1 MILDTAHNNTMS
13 QIGEYTILPITIP
26 STPAYPKPTTHT
38 IFLRQHVPK
47 IPTEND
53 SRSLFL
59 VNVPIDSTYAH
70 LRAAFNSLIGPG
82 RFESVFFEHEKKP
95 IPSATTALAIA
106 GTGPNK
112 KRKRGDDTPSSEGLD
127 LPLPQIWDREL
138 RKSGSTAVV
147 VLVDERSVEGALK
160 AAKKLGKK
168 SKEREIYI
176 WGEGVTISSSGSE
189 RSRDRA
195 GSGQK
200 DGVPPL
206 GSARYLAH
214 QKLRFPSKLELQ
226 KNVDAFMTAFNA
238 LEESRA
244 LEAKR
249 TRNVPD
255 EDGFVTVVR
264 GGRSGPARM
273 EDAERKREELERKEE
288 EKRDVL
294 RKGDFYRFQGRERR
308 KVEMG
313 ELVRRFEGDR
323 RRVEELKGRK
333 GRGGFRPES

>member
-1 MILDTAHNNTMS
+1 MS

-26 STPAYPKPTTHT
+26 SSPAYPKPTTHT
-38 IFLRQHVPK
+38 IYLRPHAPK

-59 VNVPIDSTYAH
+59 VNAPVDSTSEH
-70 LRAAFNSLIGPG
+70 LRAVFASLIGAG
-82 RFESVFFEHEKKP
+82 RFESVSFEHEKKP
-95 IPSATTALAIA
+95 ASPSVTTLAVA
-106 GTGPNK
+106 GTVSNK
-112 KRKRGDDTPSSEGLD
+112 KRKRGEDTASSEGLD
-127 LPLPQIWDREL
+127 FPLPQIWNRDL

-147 VLVDERSVEGALK
+147 VLVDESSVESALK
-160 AAKKLGKK
+160 AARRLGKK
-168 SKEREIYI
+168 SREGERYV
-176 WGEGVTISSSGSE
+176 WGEG
-189 RSRDRA
+189 
-195 GSGQK
+195 K

-206 GSARYLAH
+206 GSAHYAAH

-226 KNVDAFMTAFNA
+226 KNVDAFMTTFNA
-238 LEESRA
+238 LEESKA

-273 EDAERKREELERKEE
+273 EDAERKRVELEKKEE
-288 EKRDVL
+288 EKREGL

-323 RRVEELKGRK
+323 RRVEELKGRRGK
-333 GRGGFRPES
+333 GGFRPES

>member
-1 MILDTAHNNTMS
+1 MS
-13 QIGEYTILPITIP
+13 QIGEYTILPLTIP
-26 STPAYPKPTTHT
+26 STSANPKPTTHT
-38 IFLRQHVPK
+38 IYLRPHAPK

-59 VNVPIDSTYAH
+59 VNVPIDSTSAH
-70 LRAAFNSLIGPG
+70 LRALFTSLIGAG
-82 RFESVFFEHEKKP
+82 RFESVSFEHEKKSTTPP
-95 IPSATTALAIA
+95 ITTLAIA

-112 KRKRGDDTPSSEGLD
+112 KRKRGDDAPSSEGLD

-147 VLVDERSVEGALK
+147 LLVDERSVEGAMK

-168 SKEREIYI
+168 SKEGERYI
-176 WGEGVTISSSGSE
+176 WGDGVTISSSGNE
-189 RSRDRA
+189 RARDR
-195 GSGQK
+195 GQK
-200 DGVPPL
+200 EKGGVPAL
-206 GSARYLAH
+206 GSARYAAH
-214 QKLRFPSKLELQ
+214 QKLRFPSKVELQ

-238 LEESRA
+238 LEEAKA

-249 TRNVPD
+249 ARNVPD

-264 GGRSGPARM
+264 GAGRAGPARV

-288 EKRDVL
+288 EKREGL

-323 RRVEELKGRK
+323 RRVEELKGRRGK
-333 GRGGFRPES
+333 GGFRPES